1 MEAGVEFKS
10 VRFFRK
16 VFWMQKFIWMKFAV
30 IPGIIIT
37 GQIPAFCQLMQD
49 SSVQETQEGA
59 NTEYNVVNSS
69 SGSGLP
75 FNVDAFAVESTG
87 GNPSTTNPG
96 WSAEALDA
104 SSWLQ
109 SMGGTLSSW
118 LDYTGETYTQAFPK
132 NPVNVNAYVLNKPDM
147 GGAIS
152 PDSSLDG
159 FFFQGAPASTDRFM
173 LVNVH
178 GPAIVEGQRITDFG
192 TVEVVPEP
200 ATLSLSGIGIL
211 LLCRRMKRPNQS
223 PEPETVV
230 LSSANPVLF
239 N

>member
-1 MEAGVEFKS
+1 MEVGVELKS
-10 VRFFRK
+10 IRFFRK
-16 VFWMQKFIWMKFAV
+16 VFRMQKFIWMKFAA
-30 IPGIIIT
+30 ILGILLT
-37 GQIPAFCQLMQD
+37 GQIPAFCQLMQGF
-49 SSVQETQEGA
+49 SVQETQEGA
-59 NTEYNVVNSS
+59 NTEYNVVNSG

-75 FNVDAFAVESTG
+75 FNIDAFAVESTG

-109 SMGGTLSSW
+109 SMGGTFPSW
-118 LDYTGETYTQAFPK
+118 LDYTGESYTQAFPK
-132 NPVNVNAYVLNKPDM
+132 NPVNVNAYVLNEPDM

-152 PDSSLDG
+152 PDNSLDG

-173 LVNVH
+173 FVNVH

-211 LLCRRMKRPNQS
+211 LLCWRMKRHNQS
-223 PEPETVV
+223 
-230 LSSANPVLF
+230 L
-239 N
+239 

>member
-1 MEAGVEFKS
+1 
-10 VRFFRK
+10 
-16 VFWMQKFIWMKFAV
+16 MQKLIRMKFVA
-30 IPGIIIT
+30 ILAIT
-37 GQIPAFCQLMQD
+37 LIGQTPAFCQLGQRF
-49 SSVQETQEGA
+49 SVQEAQNGA

-69 SGSGLP
+69 SGIGLP
-75 FNVDAFAVESTG
+75 FNIDAFVVETTG

-96 WSAEALDA
+96 WSAEVLDA

-118 LDYTGETYTQAFPK
+118 LDYTGKSYTQAFP
-132 NPVNVNAYVLNKPDM
+132 NDPANVNGYVLNEPNM

-152 PDSSLDG
+152 PDSSLNG

-178 GPAIVEGQRITDFG
+178 GPAIVEGQMITDFG

-200 ATLSLSGIGIL
+200 TTLSLFGIGIL
-211 LLCRRMKRPNQS
+211 LLCRRMKRPNHTL
-223 PEPETVV
+223 EPLERLVV
-230 LSSANPVLF
+230 TPRKVCRRDSGY
-239 N
+239 